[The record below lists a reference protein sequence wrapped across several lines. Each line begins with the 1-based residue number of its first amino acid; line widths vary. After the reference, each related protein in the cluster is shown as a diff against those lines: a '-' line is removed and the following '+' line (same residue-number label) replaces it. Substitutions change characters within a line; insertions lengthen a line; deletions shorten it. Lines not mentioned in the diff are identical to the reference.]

1 MELVRR
7 VFIKDKEIILV
18 GTAHISS
25 ESAEL
30 VKNVIETEKPHIVC
44 LEWDKARYNK
54 YMNPDGW
61 SDTDIVQVI
70 KQKRMTVL
78 ISSIIYKLIQ
88 KHLAKINDS
97 VAGAEFFQAVD
108 SADKVGAKLAL
119 VDRDSQLTF
128 KRFWRV
134 MPLRKK
140 ALLPYA
146 FGSVLEGAEESEE
159 EMLKLLNSENFE
171 SIFEQLQEAYPELW
185 RVLLVER
192 DQYMADKILRQEEDK
207 IVVVIGQ
214 AHLKGI
220 EKNLTSNQQFN
231 IAELKTLP
239 PKLWSTKILESII
252 PLIII
257 ALLVYSFLL
266 GVDVGTNQ
274 IVRWGIW
281 NGGLA
286 AIFTL
291 LAMAHPL
298 TILTSFVLAP
308 LATLLPMVSVGV
320 FSAIIEATL
329 RKPKVHDF
337 QTMDEDIKSIKKI
350 YKNRVLKVFLVFV
363 LASLGGMLGNFIG
376 GLEMFKNLL

>member
-159 EMLKLLNSENFE
+159 EMLKMLNSENFE

-231 IAELKTLP
+231 IAELETLP

-376 GLEMFKNLL
+376 GLEMYKNLL

>member
-30 VKNVIETEKPHIVC
+30 VKTVIETEKPHIVC

-61 SDTDIVQVI
+61 SNTDIVQVI

-159 EMLKLLNSENFE
+159 EMLKMLNSENFE

-231 IAELKTLP
+231 IAELETLP

-257 ALLVYSFLL
+257 ALLVYSFFL

-298 TILTSFVLAP
+298 TIVTSFVLAP

-320 FSAIIEATL
+320 FSAIIEVTL

>member
-159 EMLKLLNSENFE
+159 EMLKMLNSENFE

-231 IAELKTLP
+231 IAELETLP

-257 ALLVYSFLL
+257 ALLVYSFFL

>member
-159 EMLKLLNSENFE
+159 EMLKMLNSENFE

-192 DQYMADKILRQEEDK
+192 DQYMADKILRQEDK

-231 IAELKTLP
+231 IAELETLP

-257 ALLVYSFLL
+257 ALLVYSFFL

>member
-108 SADKVGAKLAL
+108 SADRVGTKLAL

-159 EMLKLLNSENFE
+159 EMLKMLNSENFE

-192 DQYMADKILRQEEDK
+192 DQYMADK
-207 IVVVIGQ
+207 
-214 AHLKGI
+214 
-220 EKNLTSNQQFN
+220 
-231 IAELKTLP
+231 
-239 PKLWSTKILESII
+239 
-252 PLIII
+252 
-257 ALLVYSFLL
+257 
-266 GVDVGTNQ
+266 
-274 IVRWGIW
+274 
-281 NGGLA
+281 
-286 AIFTL
+286 
-291 LAMAHPL
+291 
-298 TILTSFVLAP
+298 
-308 LATLLPMVSVGV
+308 
-320 FSAIIEATL
+320 
-329 RKPKVHDF
+329 
-337 QTMDEDIKSIKKI
+337 
-350 YKNRVLKVFLVFV
+350 
-363 LASLGGMLGNFIG
+363 
-376 GLEMFKNLL
+376 